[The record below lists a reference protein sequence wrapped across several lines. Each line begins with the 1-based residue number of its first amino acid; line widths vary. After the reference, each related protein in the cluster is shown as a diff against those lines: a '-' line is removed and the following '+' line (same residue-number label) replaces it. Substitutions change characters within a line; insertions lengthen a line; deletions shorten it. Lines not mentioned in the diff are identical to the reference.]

1 MHITILEV
9 IEEIKINI
17 LYHLYKM
24 KVNSESLE
32 ILIILSKW
40 INLVEGLSWFMKK
53 NLLKNCESYE
63 CKNNNWWKYKDSN

>member
-1 MHITILEV
+1 MYIIVRDLKSIMHITILEV

-32 ILIILSKW
+32 ILIILSK
-40 INLVEGLSWFMKK
+40 
-53 NLLKNCESYE
+53 
-63 CKNNNWWKYKDSN
+63 